1 MMDEKTHVEDVDRSF
16 YDFRYEE
23 KDVYRVESGLTP
35 DIIRQ
40 ISKEKDDPEWM
51 RDFRLHSLEIFE
63 RMSMPDWGP
72 SIEGLDM
79 ENIVTYVRPN
89 ADRMSARWE
98 DVPDDIKSTFERL
111 GIPEAER
118 TFSRRA

>member
-89 ADRMSARWE
+89 ADRMS
-98 DVPDDIKSTFERL
+98 VTCPVRL
-111 GIPEAER
+111 SIRVSAISCAAPEQFRMLAVR
-118 TFSRRA
+118 LS